1 MTFAGDINRAGGFG
15 GVTMIGEAGGGSG
28 ALVSFAS
35 NRLLATFTAA
45 ERAALGG
52 AAQLVTLKR
61 KTVLWDQGADV
72 EYSYFP
78 TPGTM
83 ISLAIDLEDGSS
95 VEVASI
101 GKEGAAGGI
110 VSCGSSRAFGRALV
124 QIGGP
129 AFRIALPALE
139 AAKVRS
145 SAIRSLFCRYSDV
158 LLAQVMQSV
167 ACNAAHSLDAR
178 LCRWLLTSLDRI
190 GSDDL
195 PLTQAMLAEMLGV
208 QRTTVNAAIQSL
220 HAQALI
226 ATARGR
232 LHVLDR
238 RGLERR
244 TCECYQRVE
253 EHFAHSLP
261 EVKPQAMDAT
271 A

>member
-1 MTFAGDINRAGGFG
+1 MSSEPE
-15 GVTMIGEAGGGSG
+15 GEMAVGPS
-28 ALVSFAS
+28 LVSFAS
-35 NRLLATFTAA
+35 NRLLATFSAA
-45 ERAALGG
+45 DRAGLGA
-52 AAQLVTLKR
+52 AAQLVHLKR
-61 KTVLWDQGADV
+61 KTVLWDQGGDIG
-72 EYSYFP
+72 YSYFP
-78 TPGTM
+78 APGTM

-110 VSCGSSRAFGRALV
+110 VSCGDARAFGRALV

-139 AAKVRS
+139 AAKARS
-145 SAIRSLFCRYSDV
+145 SAIRSLFCRYSDA

-167 ACNAAHSLDAR
+167 ACNAAHPMEAR
-178 LCRWLLTSLDRI
+178 LCRWLLTSLDRV
-190 GSDDL
+190 GSQDL

-220 HAQALI
+220 HGQGVI
-226 ATARGR
+226 ATSRGL

-238 RGLERR
+238 AGIERR
-244 TCECYQRVE
+244 TCECYRRVE
-253 EHFAHSLP
+253 DHFAHSLP
-261 EVKPQAMDAT
+261 EIRPQAVDAT

>member
-1 MTFAGDINRAGGFG
+1 MSA
-15 GVTMIGEAGGGSG
+15 EAGGGADAGSVVVG
-28 ALVSFAS
+28 FAS

-52 AAQLVTLKR
+52 AAQLVNLKR
-61 KTVLWDQGADV
+61 KTVLWDQGANV

-78 TPGTM
+78 APGTM
-83 ISLAIDLEDGSS
+83 ISLAIDLEHGSS

-110 VSCGSSRAFGRALV
+110 VSCGDSRAFGRALV

-145 SAIRSLFCRYSDV
+145 SAIRSLFCRYSDA

-190 GSDDL
+190 GSADL

-220 HAQALI
+220 QGQGLI
-226 ATARGR
+226 VTSRGR
-232 LHVLDR
+232 LHVFDR

-244 TCECYQRVE
+244 ACECYARVE
-253 EHFAHSLP
+253 EHFAYALP
-261 EVKPQAMDAT
+261 EIKPQAVDAT
-271 A
+271 G

>member
-1 MTFAGDINRAGGFG
+1 MGTPAVPTLTGFAC
-15 GVTMIGEAGGGSG
+15 
-28 ALVSFAS
+28 

-45 ERAALGG
+45 DRAALGG

-61 KTVLWDQGADV
+61 KTLLWDQGADID
-72 EYSYFP
+72 YSYFP
-78 TPGTM
+78 APGTM

-110 VSCGSSRAFGRALV
+110 VSCGAARAFARALV

-129 AFRIALPALE
+129 AYRISLPALE
-139 AAKVRS
+139 GAKARS
-145 SAIRSLFCRYSDV
+145 AAIRSLFCRYSDA

-167 ACNAAHSLDAR
+167 ACNAAHALEAR
-178 LCRWLLTSLDRI
+178 LCRWLLTSLDRV
-190 GSDDL
+190 GSHDL

-220 HAQALI
+220 HGQGVI
-226 ATARGR
+226 ATSRGL
-232 LHVLDR
+232 LHVVDR
-238 RGLERR
+238 AAIERR
-244 TCECYQRVE
+244 ACECYGRVE
-253 EHFAHSLP
+253 DHFAASLP
-261 EVKPQAMDAT
+261 EVRPQAVDAR